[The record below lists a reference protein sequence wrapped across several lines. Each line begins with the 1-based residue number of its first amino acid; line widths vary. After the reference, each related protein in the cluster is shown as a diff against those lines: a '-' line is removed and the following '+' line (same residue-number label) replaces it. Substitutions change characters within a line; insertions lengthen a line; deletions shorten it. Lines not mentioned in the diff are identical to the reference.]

1 MHCLLS
7 QGRSPTD
14 IAEICSYW
22 LLGWSF
28 VAVLLVSYAV
38 WAAVPGALFWFTR
51 WGAARRTKNHHGGFG
66 IYD

>member
-38 WAAVPGALFWFTR
+38 WAAVLGALFWFTR
-51 WGAARRTKNHHGGFG
+51 
-66 IYD
+66 